1 MDEAKLTTEQNILAA
16 AEEVF
21 LSKGYAAAKT
31 TEIAKLAGVNHAMLH
46 YYFRTK
52 ESLFNKVFDGKIKLF
67 SNSFFSVFDQDLP
80 FKEKL
85 KLAINKHYDFLLEN
99 PRLPMFIIGEM
110 LTSEER
116 KAQVKEVLLPRLTN
130 ISANMQKAIDEEVSK
145 GNMAPALAVDVVL
158 NVISLNI
165 FSVVF
170 AQMISDKETYVGTNN
185 IEEILKHRRE
195 NNVEL
200 ILKGLG
206 L

>member
-1 MDEAKLTTEQNILAA
+1 MNEAKLTTEQNILAA

-52 ESLFNKVFDGKIKLF
+52 ESLFNKVFEEKIKLF
-67 SNSFFSVFDQDLP
+67 STSFFSVFDQDLP
-80 FKEKL
+80 FKEKIR
-85 KLAINKHYDFLLEN
+85 LAVTKHYDFLLEN

-116 KAQVKEVLLPRLTN
+116 KEQVKKVLLPKLTH
-130 ISANMQKAIDEEVSK
+130 ISTNMQKAIDEEVSK
-145 GNMAPALAVDVVL
+145 GNMAPALAVDIVL

-170 AQMISDKETYVGTNN
+170 TQVIIDKETYLGINS
-185 IEEILKHRRE
+185 IEEILEHRRE
-195 NNVEL
+195 NNIEL